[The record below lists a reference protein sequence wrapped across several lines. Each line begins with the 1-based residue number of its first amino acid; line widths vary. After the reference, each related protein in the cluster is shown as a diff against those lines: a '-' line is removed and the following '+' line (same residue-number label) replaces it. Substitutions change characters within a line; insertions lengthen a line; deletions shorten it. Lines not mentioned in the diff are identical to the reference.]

1 MDAID
6 CGGQMSKSSAKV
18 AISVETVQPPCA
30 EGQLRMLVFV
40 TWLAAEPGIFANWK
54 IFHFCLSIIDKR
66 SLENYWWSFS

>member
-30 EGQLRMLVFV
+30 EGSVLRMLVFI
-40 TWLAAEPGIFANWK
+40 T
-54 IFHFCLSIIDKR
+54 
-66 SLENYWWSFS
+66 